1 MELHARVSRALFA
14 LVALAAMGDE
24 CEATAQMTPVG
35 APFAVSSDLTST
47 PIPAVAMNANGD
59 FVVVWSIDAPG
70 GAADFDVFARRFDR
84 TGTPFGTAEF
94 TVNTITS
101 GNQTDPSVAF
111 IGDGSNFV
119 VVWTGTDANYA
130 GIRGN
135 VFDDTNTPQLGQD
148 AVFNDEEVGD
158 ERRPAVAGTDTGF
171 VVTWEHAP
179 IGADSEIRSR
189 VFASNGTAGPDGTV
203 VTASSVSLADVD
215 AADDGSFVVTWVQG
229 VALQNTDIFARRFDD
244 TGTAAG
250 TAFIVNSFTTER
262 QTRPHVQVGGAG
274 DFVVAWDLGTSY
286 VPSFQRFDSTGTKL
300 GGETAAAERDAPSPN
315 PSFIDLALVADGS
328 FATTYVGPSAVAPI
342 RGLLFDDTGSV
353 IDSDP
358 SNPIHAEFLVH
369 DSTDSGNKETTA
381 TYPAI
386 ATDGCGLY
394 VVAYGN
400 NGAFSQGVAPHAA
413 ARLFTSGPTCAANP
427 SCGDADGN
435 GSTTASDALFTL
447 RAAVGSATCA
457 LCVCDVNGDGH
468 VTASDALL
476 VLRAAVGTIVSFSC
490 PACP

>member
-1 MELHARVSRALFA
+1 
-14 LVALAAMGDE
+14 
-24 CEATAQMTPVG
+24 
-35 APFAVSSDLTST
+35 
-47 PIPAVAMNANGD
+47 
-59 FVVVWSIDAPG
+59 
-70 GAADFDVFARRFDR
+70 
-84 TGTPFGTAEF
+84 
-94 TVNTITS
+94 
-101 GNQTDPSVAF
+101 
-111 IGDGSNFV
+111 
-119 VVWTGTDANYA
+119 
-130 GIRGN
+130 
-135 VFDDTNTPQLGQD
+135 
-148 AVFNDEEVGD
+148 
-158 ERRPAVAGTDTGF
+158 
-171 VVTWEHAP
+171 
-179 IGADSEIRSR
+179 

-244 TGTAAG
+244 TGAAAG

-286 VPSFQRFDSTGTKL
+286 VPSFQRFDSNGTKV

-315 PSFIDLALVADGS
+315 PSFIDVALVADGS
-328 FATTYVGPSAVAPI
+328 FATTYVGPSAVALI
-342 RGLLFDDTGSV
+342 RGLLFDDNGTV

-358 SNPIHAEFLVH
+358 NNPIHAEFLVH
-369 DSTDSGNKETTA
+369 DSTDPGNDETTA

-427 SCGDADGN
+427 SCADPDGN